1 MKDHPLCIVSSNPN
15 PVKPGRKHG
24 LAGSLTGAVA
34 CSNVTQASK
43 GTLSPDGNRV
53 VSAIA

>member
-1 MKDHPLCIVSSNPN
+1 MKDHPSCIVFSHPN
-15 PVKPGRKHG
+15 PVKPGRRFG

-34 CSNVTQASK
+34 CSKVTQASK